1 MSTWDA
7 IDHYYSGQGVAMYA
21 ERDALGNP
29 KGFEAFGNVSDLKL
43 TIGTSVLEHKE
54 SHTGQRGTDLRLTT
68 ETKCSL
74 SMTVENFVA
83 KNLAAALR
91 GSVTDIA
98 AASVVAEALKGYV
111 GKVSALRNIKI
122 SALVLKKGA
131 TSLTPYTND
140 VTPYDYLVNEDAGS
154 IKLNDG
160 AAVAF
165 AGLGEAVTA
174 VAVGAT
180 TQLTVVNSAAV
191 GDSVVMSGF
200 TGADA
205 GLLNGKTAKVLTA
218 SGTQVTVDIVT
229 TGKTITATGTP
240 KVVFDGVA
248 LTADYSYAA
257 QKRVDAL
264 TSGVKELFLR
274 FEGLNTAE
282 DNSPVVVEVFKF
294 NTDPLKEL
302 ALIGDG
308 VQQFVLEGS
317 VLADNTKLTGSKYFK
332 TAKLN

>member
-7 IDHYYSGQGVAMYA
+7 IDHYYSGQGVVMAA
-21 ERDALGNP
+21 ERDANGNP
-29 KGFEAFGNVSDLKL
+29 KGFEAFGNVSDLKV
-43 TIGTSVLEHKE
+43 TISTSTLEHKE

-68 ETKCSL
+68 ETKCAL

-83 KNLAAALR
+83 KNLASALR

-98 AASVVAEALKGYV
+98 AASAVGEVLKGYV
-111 GKVSALRNIKI
+111 GKVSALRNIKV
-122 SALVLKKGA
+122 SSLVVKSGA
-131 TSLTPYTND
+131 TTLTAYVDD
-140 VTPYDYLVNEDAGS
+140 VTPYDYLVNEAAGS

-160 AAVAF
+160 SVRPFDKLGAV
-165 AGLGEAVTA
+165 VSA

-180 TQLTVVNSAAV
+180 TVLTVPNGAAV
-191 GDSVVMSGF
+191 GDSVYLQGF

-205 GLLNGKTAKVLTA
+205 AVLNGKTAKVTAA
-218 SGTQVTVDIVT
+218 SGTSATIDINT
-229 TGKTITATGTP
+229 TGKTITTAGTT
-240 KVVFDGVA
+240 KAVFDGVD
-248 LTADYSYAA
+248 LTADYSYAD

-264 TSGVKELFLR
+264 TVGVKELFLR

-282 DNSPVVVEVFKF
+282 DNAPVVVEIFKF

-317 VLADNTKLTGSKYFK
+317 VLADNTKVTGSKYFK
-332 TAKLN
+332 ATKTN